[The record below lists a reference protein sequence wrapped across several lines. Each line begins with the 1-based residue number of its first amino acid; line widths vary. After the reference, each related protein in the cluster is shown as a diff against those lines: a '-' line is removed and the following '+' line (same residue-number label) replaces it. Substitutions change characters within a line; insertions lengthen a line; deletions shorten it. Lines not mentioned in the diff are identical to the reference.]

1 MNRSRRGPPSQH
13 HEALLEYQDYL
24 LAYRL
29 RAQVGGALRPGGR
42 QLRLG
47 EYASRRLERQRL
59 ARALLRES
67 DYRATMR
74 VVDALTDELNF
85 GFWHNPSETVAV
97 LRKIADAGG
106 SRALE
111 NEDGFADEL
120 LTRRERTVLGPDGV
134 RSVARYYLGLVRAS
148 AAYLDPETFTRLRAE
163 VEPSRASMPVFV
175 LVGSDPAV
183 A

>member
-1 MNRSRRGPPSQH
+1 MESPRPPQPH
-13 HEALLEYQDYL
+13 HQEPLLEYQDYL

-29 RAQVGGALRPGGR
+29 RARIGGALRPRGR
-42 QLRLG
+42 ELRLA
-47 EYASRRLERQRL
+47 EYAAKRLERQRL
-59 ARALLRES
+59 ARELLR
-67 DYRATMR
+67 DPGYRATMR

-85 GFWHNPSETVAV
+85 GFWHNPSETVVV

-111 NEDGFADEL
+111 DADGFAEEL
-120 LTRRERTVLGPDGV
+120 LTRRERTVLGANGV
-134 RSVARYYLGLVRAS
+134 RVVASYYLGLVRAS

-163 VEPSRASMPVFV
+163 VEPARASMPVFV
-175 LVGSDPAV
+175 HLGPDPAV